1 MTDAG
6 WVEASQESGGYVYLA
21 RIHSNSPKTP
31 MILKIQTEQ

>member
-6 WVEASQESGGYVYLA
+6 WVEDSQESGRYIYLA

-31 MILKIQTEQ
+31 VILKIQAEE